1 MAQASTIV
9 LIDNSGSMSGS
20 LPGGGTKSTEAAS
33 ALRSQLL
40 PAVDSRESVSV
51 WAFGGGCNTQL
62 QLRGQ
67 PQKPPMNAASD
78 LARLGGPSGGT
89 PLAISVEHALDTL
102 ARQPEPRHLIVV
114 TDGLD
119 TCGGDPCAVVRAEAA
134 GTKVSVHT
142 VGLGMGPQSGEFR
155 TLQCMAD
162 ASHEGTAR
170 TLAPNEPASRLASL
184 IEALGQQ
191 ISVPKGDLLVTVRDA
206 GGDARPGVS
215 FLATADGGKEEFR
228 GSSGT
233 PLALPEGRYQVQL
246 GGEDLGTVQIRADQE
261 SRLEKLSQLGRLIVE
276 SKCSENTSFSL
287 LDSSD
292 RLLHSGSLTNSLE
305 LDLPPDTYKATM
317 TQFAH
322 VLPKETVVRQNHTS
336 TLVLNPLSELTVD
349 VEGEADPSSWIE
361 VYDDSQTLGEK
372 PVATGPVGQA
382 FPLPLGLYNVKIAGV
397 DEDRYRNHANFPV
410 DGGCRSLSL
419 TLERGPA
426 LLVDCSIPEEYEIW
440 NNRGGQPIKAQ
451 TGDEVPLQPGLY
463 NLVFTDRRSLQ
474 NVKIGGELVHRQC
487 P

>member
-1 MAQASTIV
+1 M
-9 LIDNSGSMSGS
+9 
-20 LPGGGTKSTEAAS
+20 
-33 ALRSQLL
+33 ALRNHLL

-51 WAFGGGCNTQL
+51 WAFGGGCDTRL

-67 PQKPPMNAASD
+67 PRKPPMSAASD
-78 LARLGGPSGGT
+78 LGRLGSPSGGT

-102 ARQPEPRHLIVV
+102 GRQPEPRHLIVV

-119 TCGGDPCAVVRAEAA
+119 TCGGDPCAIVRAEAA

-170 TLAPNEPASRLASL
+170 TLAPNEPASKLSSL
-184 IEALGQQ
+184 VEALGQRL
-191 ISVPKGDLLVTVRDA
+191 SVPKGELLVTIRDA
-206 GGDARPGVS
+206 GGDARQGVS
-215 FLATADGGKEEFR
+215 FLAMAVGGKEEFR

-233 PLALPEGRYQVQL
+233 PLTLPEGRYQVRV
-246 GGEDLGTVQIRADQE
+246 GGEDLGNVQIRANDRSE
-261 SRLEKLSQLGRLIVE
+261 LEKLSELGRLIIE
-276 SKCSENTSFSL
+276 SECSENASFSL

-292 RLLHSGSLTNSLE
+292 RLLHSGSLAKEGIE
-305 LDLPPDTYKATM
+305 LDLPPDTYQATM

-322 VLPKETVVRQNHTS
+322 VHPKKTVVRRNHTS

-349 VEGEADPSSWIE
+349 VEGQADPSSWIE
-361 VYDDSQTLGEK
+361 VYDDAQTADEK
-372 PVATGPVGQA
+372 PVAMGPVGRA
-382 FPLPLGLYNVKIAGV
+382 FPLPLGLYNVKIAGA
-397 DEDRYRNHANFPV
+397 DEPRYRSHANFPV
-410 DGGCRSLSL
+410 KDGCQSLNL
-419 TLERGPA
+419 TLKQGPA
-426 LLVDCSIPEEYEIW
+426 LLINCTSQAEYEIW
-440 NNRGGQPIKAQ
+440 NNAGGLPIRAR
-451 TGDEVPLQPGLY
+451 TGEVIPLQTGLY

-474 NVKIGGELVHRQC
+474 NIQVGSGLTEKRC